1 MGKIEMKRHCYAGIT
16 WYVKPQF
23 IYLLSIYLF
32 FFTYKVIN
40 LFNPLAL
47 FLLIDLYVEPAC

>member
-23 IYLLSIYLF
+23 IYLV

-47 FLLIDLYVEPAC
+47 FLLIDLYVEPACKL